1 MRITKCSPKG
11 DAMPRNR
18 YTREV
23 RIGDLITLEIQREQI
38 RYLSRA
44 LKTEAHNPPLV
55 PQARPVDEIRSLRRA
70 HARKHKPPRF
80 RNAGTQS
87 F

>member
-1 MRITKCSPKG
+1 
-11 DAMPRNR
+11 MPRNR

-23 RIGDLITLEIQREQI
+23 RTEQHTALEIQREQVD
-38 RYLSRA
+38 RLSLA
-44 LKTEAHNPPLV
+44 LKTEARNPQTV
-55 PQARPVDEIRSLRRA
+55 PPINLIKQIRSRRRA
-70 HARKHKPPRF
+70 HARKHKPARY